1 MKKIIFRNPREKLN
15 FENLKGEKT
24 LVILPSQSA
33 INFYIRDMLRRGID
47 ITKTDFETFD
57 GIGKK
62 NRRKRPDS
70 VLKYIIL
77 SKILK
82 DNFVDME
89 IFPETVDIILDFFD
103 DICENNLSC
112 EDILE
117 IDGEIFKGLSKVFEL
132 YKAYF
137 EERGYDLYGR
147 LKDSSLEKSPYDS
160 IIISGFLEFRKNEEE
175 IIKKLSQLP
184 DKNIYLD
191 LPFNF
196 IKSDLISSTIRSLE
210 DLGFV
215 LEEAEF
221 LDYKEDLRG
230 KDIKIISSDKDF
242 YNLFFSQLKL
252 LLRDKEVGD
261 LGILSG
267 SKSLAEKI
275 KSREGFEGLEFNV
288 KSSEKSLL
296 ESEFLVLMDYFLN
309 KNKENTLKRVR
320 LMYFPLDVDEISL
333 EKALMTYDFK
343 NLSDIDF
350 SKLKSLE
357 VNTDSPENFF
367 AGVDFLQKEKIDD
380 LGTLDYYTEFFENY
394 LESAREKLREE
405 VEKNP
410 ETLALRD
417 LRFLDKMEEN
427 VSKMK
432 NLSSLYKEI
441 SLFEFVLITKKYL
454 EKSKLDEVQNLEA
467 IEIANYSSN
476 YYRDFKNL
484 ILIGFDKNFERKNKN
499 NFLYNRETE
508 KDMER
513 IGLIREDFQ
522 RDYIYL
528 IYDLLS
534 SEEIFILIEEKDK
547 GLSKLLNTL
556 IYDLDL
562 KIQAQE
568 KIYATSKLDLD
579 YESQELDYK
588 VSAAELSGINK
599 KIKERN
605 YSVTDFDILKDCPRR
620 FLFERVYKIEILEK
634 EYEEKYYLSEGD
646 KFHHIL
652 EKYFKRERDLNVEV
666 LKELILEEENLGDY
680 ENLSFLEK
688 ISVINSFNILKNYLE
703 KDLEEQKKYGFVP
716 KYFEEG
722 FVTDVSGLRV
732 KGRID
737 RIDALGDQEILIDY
751 KRSKG
756 RTKQE
761 ILDLKSFQMP
771 LYAIARKNLGKK
783 IASATYG
790 SVKRAEISTVIK
802 NSDLLPKDDKKR
814 NYFTEEDLSLLLE
827 NVEKEIRRMTN
838 SIRAGDYTSTS
849 TCDNC
854 DYREICGNKEI

>member
-1 MKKIIFRNPREKLN
+1 MKKIIFRNPREKLD

-33 INFYIRDMLRRGID
+33 INFYIRDMLKKGID
-47 ITKTDFETFD
+47 ITKTEFETFD

-62 NRRKRPDS
+62 NRKKKPDS
-70 VLKYIIL
+70 ILKYIIL

-82 DNFVDME
+82 NKFRDME
-89 IFPETVDIILDFFD
+89 IFPETVDIVLDFFD
-103 DICENNLSC
+103 DLCENNLSS
-112 EDILE
+112 EDILK
-117 IDGEIFKGLSKVFEL
+117 IDGEIFKELSKVFEL

-137 EERGYDLYGR
+137 DDKGYDLYGR
-147 LKDSSLEKSPYDS
+147 LKDSSVEKSPYDS

-175 IIKKLSQLP
+175 IIKKLAQLP

-196 IKSDLISSTIRSLE
+196 IKSDLISSTISSLE
-210 DLGFV
+210 DLGFI
-215 LEEAEF
+215 LEESEF
-221 LDYKEDLRG
+221 LDYKEDLKK

-252 LLRDKEVGD
+252 LLKDKEVGD

-275 KSREGFEGLEFNV
+275 KSREFFEGLEFNV

-296 ESEFLVLMDYFLN
+296 ESEFLILMDYFLN
-309 KNKENTLKRVR
+309 KNKKGILKRVR
-320 LMYFPLDVDEISL
+320 LIYFPLDVDEISL

-350 SKLKSLE
+350 SNVKSLE

-367 AGVDFLQKEKIDD
+367 AGLDFLQKEKIDD
-380 LGTLDYYTEFFENY
+380 LGTLDYYINFFENY
-394 LESAREKLREE
+394 LESAREKIREE

-427 VSKMK
+427 FSKMK

-441 SLFEFVLITKKYL
+441 SLFDFVLITKKYL
-454 EKSKLDEVQNLEA
+454 EKSKLDEVQNLEG
-467 IEIANYSSN
+467 IEIASYAAN

-499 NFLYNRETE
+499 NFLYNREGE

-513 IGLIREDFQ
+513 IGLVRDNFK

-534 SEEIFILIEEKDK
+534 SDKIFILIEDHKK

-562 KIQAQE
+562 KIQDHE
-568 KIYATSKLDLD
+568 KIYTTSKLDLD
-579 YESQELDYK
+579 YESHDLDYK

-599 KIKERN
+599 KIKKRN

-620 FLFERVYKIEILEK
+620 FLFERVYKIERLEK
-634 EYEEKYYLSEGD
+634 EYEEKYYLNEGD

-652 EKYFKRERDLNVEV
+652 EKYFKSERDLNINT
-666 LKELILEEENLGDY
+666 LKKLILQEENLGDFKD
-680 ENLSFLEK
+680 LSFLEK
-688 ISVINSFNILKNYLE
+688 ISVINSFKILRNYIE
-703 KDLEEQKKYGFVP
+703 KDLEEQKKYGFSP

-722 FVTDVSGLRV
+722 FVTDVSGLKV

-756 RTKQE
+756 RTRKE
-761 ILDLKSFQMP
+761 IEDLKSFQMP
-771 LYAIARKNLGKK
+771 LYAIARRKVGKK

-790 SVKRAEISTVIK
+790 SVKRAEIATVIK
-802 NSDLLPKDDKKR
+802 NSDLLPRDDKKK
-814 NYFTEEDLSLLLE
+814 NYFSSEDLAVLLK
-827 NVEKEIRRMTN
+827 NVEDEIIRMTK

-849 TCDNC
+849 TCENC
-854 DYREICGNKEI
+854 DYREICENKEI

>member
-1 MKKIIFRNPREKLN
+1 MKKIIFRNPREKLD
-15 FENLKGEKT
+15 FKNLKGERT

-62 NRRKRPDS
+62 NRKKKPDS

-82 DNFVDME
+82 NNFYDME

-103 DICENNLSC
+103 DLCENYLSC
-112 EDILE
+112 QDILK
-117 IDGEIFKGLSKVFEL
+117 IDGEIFKNLSQVFEK
-132 YKAYF
+132 YQAYF
-137 EERGYDLYGR
+137 EDRGYDLYGR

-175 IIKKLSQLP
+175 IIKKLADLP
-184 DKNIYLD
+184 EKNIYLD

-196 IKSDLISSTIRSLE
+196 IKSDLVSSTIGSLE

-215 LEEAEF
+215 LEESEF
-221 LDYKEDLRG
+221 LDYKEDL
-230 KDIKIISSDKDF
+230 KNKEIKIISAERDF

-252 LLRDKEVGD
+252 LLKDKKIQD

-275 KSREGFEGLEFNV
+275 KSRESFEGLEFNV

-296 ESEFLVLMDYFLN
+296 ESEFLVLMDHFLN

-320 LMYFPLDVDEISL
+320 LMYFPLDLDEISL

-350 SKLKSLE
+350 SKVKSLE
-357 VNTDSPENFF
+357 VNTDAPENFF
-367 AGVDFLQKEKIDD
+367 SGVDFLQKEKVED
-380 LGTLDYYTEFFENY
+380 LGTLDYYMDFFEKY
-394 LESAREKLREE
+394 LESAREKIREE

-427 VSKMK
+427 FSKMK

-454 EKSKLDEVQNLEA
+454 EKSKLDQVQNLDG
-467 IEIANYSSN
+467 IEIASYAAN

-499 NFLYNRETE
+499 NFLYKRETE

-513 IGLIREDFQ
+513 IGLIRDDFQ
-522 RDYIYL
+522 RDYTYL

-534 SEEIFILIEEKDK
+534 SDEIFILIEDKDK
-547 GLSKLLNTL
+547 GLSKLLNSL

-562 KIQAQE
+562 KIQDQE
-568 KIYATSKLDLD
+568 KIYATSRLDLD
-579 YESQELDYK
+579 YESRELDYK
-588 VSAAELSGINK
+588 VSAHELSGINK

-620 FLFERVYKIEILEK
+620 FLFERVYKIERLEK

-666 LKELILEEENLGDY
+666 LKELILEEENLGDSY
-680 ENLSFLEK
+680 DLSFLEK
-688 ISVINSFNILKNYLE
+688 ISVINSFNILKNYIE
-703 KDLEEQKKYGFVP
+703 KDLEEQKKYGFMP

-790 SVKRAEISTVIK
+790 SVKRGEIATVIK
-802 NSDLLPKDDKKR
+802 NSDLLPRDDKKR
-814 NYFTEEDLSLLLE
+814 NYFTEEDLSALLE
-827 NVEKEIRRMTN
+827 NVEKEIVRMTN
-838 SIRAGDYTSTS
+838 SITAGDYTSTS

-854 DYREICGNKEI
+854 DYREICENKEI